1 MLSSDQNI
9 QTIRELVLNL
19 KEYAE
24 LKAESV
30 QIGIIRKLSIL
41 ITALIVGGLAFMLA
55 AIIIFFLSGTLA
67 LALAPHVGGTAI
79 SCLIVATFYL
89 LLGCLIY
96 AKRTAWILNPIANF
110 IGELFLKFDE
120 SIKEKLDGT
129 E

>member
-30 QIGIIRKLSIL
+30 QIKIIRKLSIL
-41 ITALIVGGLAFMLA
+41 ITALIVGGLAFVFV

-110 IGELFLKFDE
+110 IGELFLKSDE

>member
-1 MLSSDQNI
+1 M
-9 QTIRELVLNL
+9 
-19 KEYAE
+19 
-24 LKAESV
+24 
-30 QIGIIRKLSIL
+30 
-41 ITALIVGGLAFMLA
+41 GGLAFVLA

>member
-41 ITALIVGGLAFMLA
+41 ITALIVGGLAFVLA

-110 IGELFLKFDE
+110 IGELFLKSDE
-120 SIKEKLDGT
+120 SIKEKFDGT

>member
-41 ITALIVGGLAFMLA
+41 ITALIVGGLAFVLA

-120 SIKEKLDGT
+120 SIKEKLDVT

>member
-19 KEYAE
+19 GEYAE

-41 ITALIVGGLAFMLA
+41 ITALIVGGLAFVLA

-110 IGELFLKFDE
+110 IGELFLKSDE